1 MRAPAERL
9 RDVLEA
15 IAAIERRAD
24 CTRQSF
30 ERGELLQTW
39 FLRHLQI
46 IGEATRAIPEE
57 VRAMAPEVPWHQI
70 AGMRNILVHGYFEVD
85 ADLVWDTATRD
96 LPALR
101 PAVERLLKV
110 LEERGT

>member
-1 MRAPAERL
+1 
-9 RDVLEA
+9 
-15 IAAIERRAD
+15 
-24 CTRQSF
+24 
-30 ERGELLQTW
+30 
-39 FLRHLQI
+39 
-46 IGEATRAIPEE
+46 
-57 VRAMAPEVPWHQI
+57 MAPEVPWHQI

-85 ADLVWDTATRD
+85 TDLVWDTATRD